1 MASNLSAKRM
11 LQTIL
16 VSCQMVE
23 LHANDLLDLRIIKNG
38 TFLGNMKAGS
48 IVMAIKEMIALMN
61 LTLESKELRIK
72 LQEYS

>member
-1 MASNLSAKRM
+1 
-11 LQTIL
+11 
-16 VSCQMVE
+16 MVE
-23 LHANDLLDLRIIKNG
+23 LHANDLLDLRIIKSG